1 MKKNENLSVDKKA
14 RFVELMLEYMEL
26 RSKLW
31 NEFPERMKETAI
43 RSAQIMLRHG
53 LVKCKHDGETEFQ
66 EKIES
71 GAVKEVRVKLDE
83 FERRITRLESPLPSA

>member
-1 MKKNENLSVDKKA
+1 MKKNGNHSVDKKA

-31 NEFPERMKETAI
+31 NEFPERMEETAI

-53 LVKCKHDGETEFQ
+53 LVKCKHDGEIEFQ
-66 EKIES
+66 EKVES
-71 GAVKEVRVKLDE
+71 GAVQEVRAKLDE
-83 FERRITRLESPLPSA
+83 FEKRITHLESTQTP